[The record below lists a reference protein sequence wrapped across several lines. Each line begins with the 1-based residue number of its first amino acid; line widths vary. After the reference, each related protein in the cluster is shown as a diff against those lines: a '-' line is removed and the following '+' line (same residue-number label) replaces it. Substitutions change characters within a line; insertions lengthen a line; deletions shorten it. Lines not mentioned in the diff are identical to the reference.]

1 MAPYIAAL
9 VILIVV
15 ILFSVYKGVD
25 GFTVALT
32 DTSTFREFMTR
43 IDATLQR
50 YMLLKQKIDSSAA
63 FNDTLT
69 LPKLKELGFDRAPGE
84 TPFSKAIS
92 VQLETDVLLLTGIMN
107 MFQKALTDGT
117 IKNTDLLKDAR
128 ANVKVDSFVK
138 ILPSIEEIIS
148 KREQYYA
155 SKAASTTPTTTPTT
169 TATTTPTTTAATT
182 ATTAAATATDASGTA
197 VTAAT
202 ATDASGTAVSGT
214 TTTTTPSLNMNDLYS
229 ALGGVP
235 QALKASKLTY
245 ETEEAPE
252 TTAQSTREMEERIA
266 KSVATQLKD
275 SLLAKRATI
284 PASASAD
291 LECPYATY
299 DSTATAQG
307 KDYTVARPHPGPDMS
322 EYIRKDS
329 IPCWNC
335 SLP

>member
-9 VILIVV
+9 VILIVA

-50 YMLLKQKIDSSAA
+50 YMLLKQKIDSSVA

-92 VQLETDVLLLTGIMN
+92 VQLETDILLLTGIMN
-107 MFQKALTDGT
+107 MFQKALTDGS

-128 ANVKVDSFVK
+128 ANVQVDSFVK

-155 SKAASTTPTTTPTT
+155 SKAASTPTTTT
-169 TATTTPTTTAATT
+169 TT
-182 ATTAAATATDASGTA
+182 ATTAATSIRPRICRHDEFKTQRNNQSSR
-197 VTAAT
+197 VCI
-202 ATDASGTAVSGT
+202 
-214 TTTTTPSLNMNDLYS
+214 NDSFRPHTIY
-229 ALGGVP
+229 
-235 QALKASKLTY
+235 
-245 ETEEAPE
+245 
-252 TTAQSTREMEERIA
+252 RNR
-266 KSVATQLKD
+266 
-275 SLLAKRATI
+275 LLAQGTGCKTRLFIQTRTRNSHSVSIRRIIYSMEFQSISLKESNDCATTRH
-284 PASASAD
+284 A
-291 LECPYATY
+291 C
-299 DSTATAQG
+299 
-307 KDYTVARPHPGPDMS
+307 
-322 EYIRKDS
+322 
-329 IPCWNC
+329 
-335 SLP
+335 